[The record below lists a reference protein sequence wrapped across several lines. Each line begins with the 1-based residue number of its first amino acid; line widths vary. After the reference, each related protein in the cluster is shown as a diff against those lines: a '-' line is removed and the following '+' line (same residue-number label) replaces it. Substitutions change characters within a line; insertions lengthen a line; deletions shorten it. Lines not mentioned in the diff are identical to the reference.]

1 MRPIR
6 MTGWLPPLVT
16 VVLALSLGAGARAD
30 VCVVVNPVL
39 DIGCREGQGAPA
51 VGSSTSRSET
61 AGAPSDSG
69 PDSVRLSSTEP
80 RYDPDRVA
88 VTFRR
93 GTSREAAVRA
103 IEQAGG
109 TRDPARPQLQALLVP
124 RCPGR

>member
-16 VVLALSLGAGARAD
+16 VALALSLGAGARAD

-61 AGAPSDSG
+61 AGGPPDSG
-69 PDSVRLSSTEP
+69 PDSVRPSWAEP
-80 RYDPDRVA
+80 RSDPGRVA
-88 VTFRR
+88 GPFLRGAPRR
-93 GTSREAAVRA
+93 AGVRA
-103 IEQAGG
+103 VE
-109 TRDPARPQLQALLVP
+109 
-124 RCPGR
+124 